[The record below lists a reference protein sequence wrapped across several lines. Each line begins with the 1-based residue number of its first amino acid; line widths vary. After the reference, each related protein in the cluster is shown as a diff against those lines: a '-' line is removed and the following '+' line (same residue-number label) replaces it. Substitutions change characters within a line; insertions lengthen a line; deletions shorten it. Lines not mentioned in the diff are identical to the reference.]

1 MRRAY
6 SLSFKPSPGPCREP
20 VTKFGGQPVW
30 LQPPSWPLSASTGE
44 QMKFVCQIALYPE
57 IFGQLKGQMAYIFIT
72 DLEKQVVPAWDP
84 DAGENAV
91 IIQPGAPYR
100 GKTQAAGI
108 GPTIYEYIE
117 VPGDPNLHPRP
128 CEFMVD
134 LERRTDPDF
143 IDENHRVAMNDAE
156 FEVYSKQI
164 EGNKIG
170 GTPFFLQEDA
180 LPPSGHLLMQ
190 LDSTKVPFYINFG
203 DCGVGYA
210 FISPDGTMGK
220 FLFQSY

>member
-1 MRRAY
+1 
-6 SLSFKPSPGPCREP
+6 
-20 VTKFGGQPVW
+20 
-30 LQPPSWPLSASTGE
+30 
-44 QMKFVCQIALYPE
+44 
-57 IFGQLKGQMAYIFIT
+57 
-72 DLEKQVVPAWDP
+72 
-84 DAGENAV
+84 
-91 IIQPGAPYR
+91 
-100 GKTQAAGI
+100 
-108 GPTIYEYIE
+108 
-117 VPGDPNLHPRP
+117 
-128 CEFMVD
+128 MVD
-134 LERRTDPDF
+134 VLRRTDPEF

-156 FEVYSKQI
+156 FEEYSKQI